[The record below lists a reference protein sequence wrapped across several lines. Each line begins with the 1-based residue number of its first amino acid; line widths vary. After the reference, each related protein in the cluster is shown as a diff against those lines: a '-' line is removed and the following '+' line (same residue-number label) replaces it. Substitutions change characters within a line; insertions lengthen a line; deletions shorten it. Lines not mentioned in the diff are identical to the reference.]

1 MTPNDYEPFA
11 LGLRRAFLACS
22 AGQREPDAA
31 TVEAYFDLFPAVA
44 LPTMLRA
51 IKAHMLD
58 AERGKFPPRPADLTH
73 QLQQLDGHPDPDAA
87 WAIACGAAD
96 EDATVIWTP
105 AIAQAWGE
113 ASALY
118 RKNPVGA
125 ALAFKSVYAKLVGIE
140 RAQARPANWHPS
152 LGFNKAMAK
161 AALEKGIAD
170 GLIHVAGLGKEQQ
183 QLIEN
188 QAQLMIESSVAA
200 LSPSRRMAEA
210 LAGVYARLTGKQ
222 LDDTRPPTDHQRT
235 EQLKAQAQAKFD
247 AAIKAQ
253 QSLPQV

>member
-31 TVEAYFDLFPAVA
+31 TVEAYFDLFPTVP

-51 IKAHMLD
+51 LKAHMLD
-58 AERGKFPPRPADLTH
+58 AERGKFPPRPGDLTH

-125 ALAFKSVYAKLVGIE
+125 ALAFKSVYAKLLSSE
-140 RAQARPANWHPS
+140 RAQGRTATWHPS

-161 AALEKGIAD
+161 AALEKGIEA
-170 GLIHVAGLGKEQQ
+170 GLIHHSGLGKEQQ
-183 QLIEN
+183 QLIGN
-188 QAQLMIESSVAA
+188 QAQLMIESSMAA
-200 LSPSRRMAEA
+200 LSPSRRMADA
-210 LAGVYARLTGKQ
+210 LAGVYAKLTGKQ
-222 LDDTRPPTDHQRT
+222 LDAPEVPTDRQRT
-235 EQLKAQAQAKFD
+235 ERLKADAQAKFD
-247 AAIKAQ
+247 AAIQAR
-253 QSLPQV
+253 SNPQVE